1 VPHAPDPPQDDPHS
15 EDLGWTLLSTEVAYE
30 GFLTIQSRRY
40 ALPDGR
46 RTRWDV
52 LAGGRTVAV
61 VALTDDNRAVLA
73 RQYRPGPGAML
84 DELPGGMVDPG
95 EDVAA
100 AAARELLEET
110 GYAAATVEVVGSSWL
125 AGFSS
130 IHRYAALA
138 RGCRR
143 VADPKP
149 HGDEFCMAV
158 EVDLQTFVAQVR
170 AGALTDGDAAYR
182 CLDRLGV
189 LDR

>member
-1 VPHAPDPPQDDPHS
+1 VTHVHDSRPHDPHAQ
-15 EDLGWTLLSTEVAYE
+15 DLGWTLLGTEVAYR
-30 GFLTIQSRRY
+30 GFITVESRGY

-52 LAGGRTVAV
+52 RAGGRTVAV
-61 VALTDDNRAVLA
+61 VALTEDDRVVLA
-73 RQYRPGPGAML
+73 RQYRPGPGCVL
-84 DELPGGMVDPG
+84 DELPGGMVDSG
-95 EDVAA
+95 EEVAD

-110 GYAAATVEVVGSSWL
+110 GYAAASVEVVGSSWL

-130 IHRYAALA
+130 IHRFAALA

-143 VADPKP
+143 VTEPTP
-149 HGDEFCMAV
+149 HGDEFCEAV
-158 EVDLQTFVAQVR
+158 EVDLVSFVSQVR

-189 LDR
+189 LHG

>member
-1 VPHAPDPPQDDPHS
+1 V
-15 EDLGWTLLSTEVAYE
+15 DLGWTLLSSEIAYE

-40 ALPDGR
+40 VLPDGR

-61 VALTDDNRAVLA
+61 VALTADDRVVLA
-73 RQYRPGPGAML
+73 RQYRPGPAGIL

-95 EDVAA
+95 EDIAE

-110 GYAAATVEVVGSSWL
+110 GYAADSVQVVGSSWL

-138 RGCRR
+138 RGCRK
-143 VADPKP
+143 VAEPAP
-149 HGDEFCMAV
+149 HGDEFCAAV
-158 EVDLQTFVAQVR
+158 ELELPAFIAQVR

-182 CLDRLGV
+182 CLDRLG
-189 LDR
+189 LLHG